1 LILGGKGIT
10 IDIEKRGI
18 GKYILFADLYFPE
31 GIIDTIVPIL
41 IPIFLVEEGIPVE
54 IATLVAGIGW
64 IPWIIKFMWSG
75 IIDKYIQYGRKT
87 FVIIGSIIAVISFFI
102 LAFINPVSS
111 IILFTI
117 FLFISQ
123 IGQSFHDSA
132 ADVWAIDVCKK
143 HERGKING
151 AMAAGHT
158 IGVSS
163 SAVALAFIADI
174 YGFNSIFIVAGF
186 MILIILIIP
195 LFTKEKKKKRKPE
208 KVTPLLINEFKNR
221 TTALMAIFA
230 PITVISTGLFMFA
243 VPLFGKNVI
252 NLSVSEI
259 GLIAAASPPFVI
271 AGGLLGGALSDK
283 WDRKKTYYI
292 FAIPSIIMILSVMFT
307 RVLLI
312 LLIPYFIN
320 VFLQTGRGTAVRA
333 MYMDITNPKIGATQ
347 YSLFNSLTVIGVVA
361 TGMFSGVLIAILGY
375 INVFI
380 IVALAII
387 PPLVILY
394 FIKFN
399 NKSLNKIK

>member
-1 LILGGKGIT
+1 
-10 IDIEKRGI
+10 
-18 GKYILFADLYFPE
+18 
-31 GIIDTIVPIL
+31 
-41 IPIFLVEEGIPVE
+41 
-54 IATLVAGIGW
+54 
-64 IPWIIKFMWSG
+64 
-75 IIDKYIQYGRKT
+75 
-87 FVIIGSIIAVISFFI
+87 
-102 LAFINPVSS
+102 
-111 IILFTI
+111 
-117 FLFISQ
+117 
-123 IGQSFHDSA
+123 
-132 ADVWAIDVCKK
+132 
-143 HERGKING
+143 
-151 AMAAGHT
+151 
-158 IGVSS
+158 
-163 SAVALAFIADI
+163 
-174 YGFNSIFIVAGF
+174 